1 MKEKVSALLDGALDE
16 TASERMLDTLKR
28 DPALRRDWE
37 RYSLIGDVMR
47 DEPVLSADFTS
58 RLMAELE
65 QEPTVL
71 APVRVENRNNW
82 VRHLMPIAASVMG
95 AAAVGWVAM
104 MLNGSGT
111 TPAPT
116 LAAVKAPVPAVAV
129 VDPAVSA
136 RLASASAEPTEREY
150 LIAHQAMAPSAAM
163 PGVAYYV
170 RSVSDTRMAGE
181 R

>member
-1 MKEKVSALLDGALDE
+1 
-16 TASERMLDTLKR
+16 
-28 DPALRRDWE
+28 
-37 RYSLIGDVMR
+37 
-47 DEPVLSADFTS
+47 
-58 RLMAELE
+58 MAELE

-104 MLNGSGT
+104 MLNGSGA
-111 TPAPT
+111 APT
-116 LAAVKAPVPAVAV
+116 PTVAAVKVPVPAVAV

-136 RLASASAEPTEREY
+136 RLASASAEPSEREY

>member
-16 TASERMLDTLKR
+16 PASERMLDTLKR

-104 MLNGSGT
+104 MLNGGGA

-116 LAAVKAPVPAVAV
+116 VAAVKAPVPAVAV

-136 RLASASAEPTEREY
+136 RLASASAEPSEREY

>member
-28 DPALRRDWE
+28 DPALRREWE

-71 APVRVENRNNW
+71 APVRTDNRNNW

-104 MLNGSGT
+104 MLNGGGAA
-111 TPAPT
+111 PAPSV
-116 LAAVKAPVPAVAV
+116 AVVKAPVPAVAA

-136 RLASASAEPTEREY
+136 RLASASAEPSEREY

>member
-16 TASERMLDTLKR
+16 MASARMLDTLRR

-71 APVRVENRNNW
+71 APVRTESRNNW

-104 MLNGSGT
+104 MLNGGGA
-111 TPAPT
+111 TPAPS

-136 RLASASAEPTEREY
+136 RLASASAEPSEREY